1 MAQGS
6 TKVSLGDSTA
16 SIGEVKLTDGSGNAV
31 TSAITAVAGAER
43 GLTARVV
50 AESLSPTASSAS
62 SSGDNTIF
70 TPDSGEITRVHYISL
85 SADGAN
91 SADVTAI
98 VKFGAG
104 GSANYKVSLKAGA
117 IFARN
122 IGAGKRY
129 MQGAVDE
136 ALIVNLSA
144 AQTVHVSVEAES
156 V

>member
-1 MAQGS
+1 MSQGS
-6 TKVSLGDSTA
+6 TKVTLGASTA

-31 TSAITAVAGAER
+31 TSSTTALAGSER
-43 GLTARVV
+43 GLSARVV
-50 AESLSPTASSAS
+50 SEPLSPTALSVS

-70 TPDSGEITRVHYISL
+70 TPDSGEVTRAYYISL

-122 IGAGKRY
+122 IGAGKRH
-129 MQGAVDE
+129 MQGATNE